1 MLSDWTHW
9 LSQRHPDQL
18 LAFLVALLLT
28 DGPRYALSKI
38 VLCAWDWG
46 REAVRWFCGL
56 RPEGTFTHC
65 PSVCLIVAGYNEAE
79 TVEATL
85 ADVWGTYP
93 RLEIIVVD
101 DGSTD
106 DMEGVARRF
115 ARTHEGVKVLR
126 RDDRGGKSSAM
137 NMALVYTQAEVIV
150 VVDAD
155 SSLGANAIWEI
166 VQPLADPAVG
176 AVSGSVVARNPAES
190 AATWF
195 QAYEYLNTILV
206 GRLLAARFGVLS
218 IVSGAFG
225 AFRHSALKQ
234 VMGWDVGPPE
244 DLDLTLAIRKLGHK
258 VDFAP
263 HANCYTDVP
272 ATWWGLIRQ
281 RLRWDRSGVIRNHCR
296 KHLDMACPWT
306 KNFRWSNL
314 FVVLDGW
321 FFSVVCTY
329 VIAAWAVL
337 FCVFPPPDAA
347 QVLLMLFLCYE
358 SFEIV
363 HVLTILYYS
372 EDLRHD
378 FWILAIFPFVPFYQL
393 LLLAVRVVAT
403 TQELFWRKSFEDNY
417 VPLKVRQATWR
428 W

>member
-38 VLCAWDWG
+38 AMCFWDWAHATLRWVTG
-46 REAVRWFCGL
+46 RPSAA
-56 RPEGTFTHC
+56 PFTHC
-65 PSVCLIVAGYNEAE
+65 PSVCLIVAGYNEGE

-85 ADVWGTYP
+85 DQVWGTYP

-106 DMEGVARRF
+106 DMEAVARRF
-115 ARTHEGVKVLR
+115 ARTHEGVRVLR

-137 NMALVYTQAEVIV
+137 NMALVYTQAEIVV

-155 SSLGANAIWEI
+155 SSLSPNAIWEI
-166 VQPLADPAVG
+166 VQPLRDPRVG
-176 AVSGSVVARNPAES
+176 AVSGSVVARNPFDNF
-190 AATWF
+190 ATWL
-195 QAYEYLNTILV
+195 QAYEYLSTILI
-206 GRLLAARFGVLS
+206 GRMLAAKLGLLS

-225 AFRHSALKQ
+225 AFRRSALDQ

-258 VDFAP
+258 IAFAP
-263 HANCYTDVP
+263 YAMCLTDVP
-272 ATWWGLIRQ
+272 TTWWGLIKQ
-281 RLRWDRSGVIRNHCR
+281 RVRWDRSGVIRNHCR
-296 KHLDMACPWT
+296 KHIDMACPWT

-314 FVVLDGW
+314 FVFLDGW
-321 FFSVVCTY
+321 FFSVLCTY
-329 VIAAWAVL
+329 MIWAWAL
-337 FCVFPPPDAA
+337 MFCISPPPDAP
-347 QVLLMLFLCYE
+347 QVLLTLYLCYLA
-358 SFEIV
+358 FEVIQV
-363 HVLTILYYS
+363 IALIYYS
-372 EDLRHD
+372 ADTKQDL
-378 FWILAIFPFVPFYQL
+378 WVLAVFPFLPFYQCL
-393 LLLAVRVVAT
+393 MLAVRLYAT
-403 TQELFWRKSFEDNY
+403 TQEIFLRRSYDDNY
-417 VPLKVRQATWR
+417 VPLKVRQATWH